1 MESLGEEGEA
11 MDVIETERLRL
22 RRFTLDD
29 LNAVRC
35 IYGDSE
41 VMRYMWDGRAR
52 TEVQIGDT
60 LAFLMRSWEKPGFG
74 MWAVLHKGQDE
85 VIGRCGISFLDGTP
99 EAEIGYILARAY
111 WGRGYATE
119 AANASLRYGFEQL
132 GLERIVAV
140 TRPDHLVSQ
149 RVLRKLGL
157 VYERNAYYYGAEQA
171 YYAVNRE
178 EYRPAGGLY
187 HVYAA

>member
-1 MESLGEEGEA
+1 
-11 MDVIETERLRL
+11 MDEIETERLRL
-22 RRFTLDD
+22 RRFTPADLD
-29 LNAVRC
+29 AVRR

-52 TEVQIGDT
+52 TEEQIRDA
-60 LAFLMRSWEKPGFG
+60 LAFLMDSWEKSGFG
-74 MWAVLHKGQDE
+74 MWAVVQKERDE
-85 VIGRCGISFLDGTP
+85 VIGRCGFFSLDGTP

-119 AANASLRYGFEQL
+119 AASASLRYGFEQL

-149 RVLRKLGL
+149 QVLRKLGM
-157 VYERNAYYYGAEQA
+157 VFERNAYYYGAEQVC
-171 YYAVNRE
+171 YAASRD
-178 EYRPAGGLY
+178 EYRPVGGPY
-187 HVYAA
+187 RVYAV